1 MGVSTIAVRE
11 PIFKVGAIPVY
22 GDLILAP
29 MSGFS
34 DLPFRA
40 LCRSIGSAMSY
51 TEFVSA
57 REVLHGRNPHVLRAL
72 TYLPE
77 ERPVVM
83 QVFDADEDRLVA
95 AAQRLE
101 KYGPDIID
109 INMGCSVHRV
119 ATKGAGA
126 GLLRDPDKVARIMKR
141 TTASVR
147 VPVTAK
153 IRLGWDWKSRNYP
166 EVVHALQEN
175 GAAMIAVHGRT
186 RDQGYTGS
194 ADWDAIARIVEQA
207 RVPVIGNG
215 DVLTPDDADR
225 LKAETGCAA
234 VMIGRGAVGHPWIF
248 KRLHRNQVTPADRL
262 ALVRRHFLLMLESYG
277 TESAVLR
284 VRKHLTRYLNEW
296 PGIKELR
303 PRLVRISS
311 VEDFDALITHLE
323 NQKVTGLPTCLP
335 ASSWSPHSLWKT

>member
-1 MGVSTIAVRE
+1 
-11 PIFKVGAIPVY
+11 
-22 GDLILAP
+22 
-29 MSGFS
+29 
-34 DLPFRA
+34 
-40 LCRSIGSAMSY
+40 MSY

-57 REVLHGRNPHVLRAL
+57 REVLHGKNPHVLRAL

-95 AAQRLE
+95 AAERLQ

-126 GLLRDPDKVARIMKR
+126 GLLRNPEKIARIMSR
-141 TTASVR
+141 VTAAVS

-166 EVVHALQEN
+166 DVVHALQEN
-175 GAAMIAVHGRT
+175 GASLIAVHGRT

-215 DVLTPDDADR
+215 DVWSPQDADR
-225 LKAETGCAA
+225 LKGQTGCAA
-234 VMIGRGAVGHPWIF
+234 VMIGRGAIGHPWIF
-248 KRLHRNQVTPADRL
+248 VRLQRNQVTPVNRL
-262 ALVRRHFLLMLESYG
+262 ALVRRHFQLMQEFYG
-277 TESAVLR
+277 IEKAVLL

-303 PRLVRISS
+303 PRLVRIASA
-311 VEDFDALITHLE
+311 EEFDDVISHLE
-323 NQKVTGLPTCLP
+323 NHPISPELPTC
-335 ASSWSPHSLWKT
+335 ASATSSPTTNLWKF